1 MLACRRF
8 DARHPFEIGVGFTA
22 AGVVLVWIARRAA
35 TRRSADLLAAD
46 KRAPVLYLRSFSD
59 DRVRIRTERWARR
72 TIFDR
77 FFGPVRERFEQII
90 AWHLWSFG
98 PVVAI
103 RRPGGFQRSIGAAR
117 EELDGDKWK
126 YQIDEWL
133 VSARLVSMT
142 LGRTAGLQ
150 WEINRI
156 RELGLHEKL
165 LILFPPVDGR
175 ELADRWRGFQQSWEP
190 GAATTPLPT
199 GSVHVLAATLS
210 GPDGVTFI
218 ASHRRD
224 EASYRMAII
233 AAAQQLRIAPQAWDL
248 IRRRRTGKD
257 DALPEPLTHPAMQG
271 RLYYLAQTDQVI
283 GPFGKMQLRRMA
295 ADRQI
300 TPATMITTDGQPWI
314 PIAQIPGIYSSRS
327 RRTAIVLAFFGGVLG
342 MDRFYLGKIGTG
354 LAKLITLGGFGIW
367 WMIDL
372 LGLGA
377 RLTTDVN
384 GLPLRK

>member
-1 MLACRRF
+1 
-8 DARHPFEIGVGFTA
+8 
-22 AGVVLVWIARRAA
+22 
-35 TRRSADLLAAD
+35 
-46 KRAPVLYLRSFSD
+46 
-59 DRVRIRTERWARR
+59 
-72 TIFDR
+72 
-77 FFGPVRERFEQII
+77 
-90 AWHLWSFG
+90 
-98 PVVAI
+98 
-103 RRPGGFQRSIGAAR
+103 
-117 EELDGDKWK
+117 
-126 YQIDEWL
+126 
-133 VSARLVSMT
+133 
-142 LGRTAGLQ
+142 
-150 WEINRI
+150 
-156 RELGLHEKL
+156 
-165 LILFPPVDGR
+165 
-175 ELADRWRGFQQSWEP
+175 
-190 GAATTPLPT
+190 
-199 GSVHVLAATLS
+199 
-210 GPDGVTFI
+210 
-218 ASHRRD
+218 
-224 EASYRMAII
+224 
-233 AAAQQLRIAPQAWDL
+233 
-248 IRRRRTGKD
+248 
-257 DALPEPLTHPAMQG
+257 MQG